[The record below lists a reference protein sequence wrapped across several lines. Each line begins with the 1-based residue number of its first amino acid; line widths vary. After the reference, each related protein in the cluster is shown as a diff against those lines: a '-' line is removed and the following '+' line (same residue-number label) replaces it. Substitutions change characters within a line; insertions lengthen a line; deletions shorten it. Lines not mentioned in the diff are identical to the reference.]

1 MQFSIYIEPKEI
13 KELAELFK
21 ENALDEIKEKEIAKQ
36 ETRKKHFIRID
47 PEKLKKEGH
56 IRMVLKGCGRV
67 TAVTPEY
74 WANHREDRTRCDE
87 DMAKEI
93 S

>member
-56 IRMVLKGCGRV
+56 I
-67 TAVTPEY
+67 
-74 WANHREDRTRCDE
+74 
-87 DMAKEI
+87 
-93 S
+93 